1 VHQLT
6 QGFALRAI
14 AVPIILLTM
23 VSTVVG
29 QAAPMISGTVR
40 DITGLALPN
49 ATVTMTTGAGEIVAT
64 ATTDGAGRYSMER
77 FAAGRY
83 TVTATSVGFARQSRE
98 LVIETGSRTVDF
110 SLPVDV
116 LTQTVTVSAQSPDS
130 FHTQTATSALRTDV
144 PLMDVPQAVSIVPSE
159 ILQQQQIRE
168 VGDVARTVSG
178 MGRAVGYSEWADKF
192 MIRGLL
198 IDYAL
203 KNGFKN
209 SSMLSFS
216 DMANV
221 ERIEVLKGPSS
232 LLYGRI
238 EPGGVVNIVT
248 KQPLTVHHQNAEIT
262 LGRDGVTRGVFDVT
276 GPLSTSG
283 NLSFRLIGAGQ
294 HAGSHRDFVSRDGG
308 FFGPSFSWK
317 ATDRTT
323 LTVEGEALK
332 TSGVPDA
339 GLPSNPVSFSLP
351 ISLSVGEPDQ
361 DSIRNQNLRAA
372 YYLTHRFNDRWSLT
386 QAASVL
392 RADAYRKQVY
402 APDGAMLPDGR
413 TFARQVLDE
422 REMALNHFARVD
434 LVGKPEIA
442 GQPHVLLASLE
453 IGRERY
459 ENGLSSLRL
468 APIDVSEPAYG
479 SPFPPTPDPPQQIR
493 HQGADSLG
501 LVIQDQWTLGSKWK
515 VALGGRA
522 DVAKSLYLDHVN
534 QPPDAGSAPPISAGP
549 PGGSGPAPAPP
560 AGGGPLPAPGSGPAP
575 VITQAPDPNHRE
587 STELVSAFSP
597 RLGVVFQPNGNTSLY
612 VSYSKSF
619 NPLQLI
625 HYINIVNIEPF
636 RAKQYEG
643 GVKLDLFGARL
654 QTTAAVFSIETNGYP
669 LPTGRLGQFTNDG
682 FKRSNG
688 FEVESTAH
696 PGSWSLMAAYT
707 FNTGD
712 KQIGFPGQSLM
723 NAARHSGSVWATWT
737 RRDGSLRGVTLG
749 GGLFAVGSR
758 VANLFETLE
767 IPSYARIDGLVR
779 YERAK
784 WSLQVN
790 LKNLT
795 GERYYETDAVQGL
808 LMPGAPF
815 SPELTFR
822 LKL

>member
-1 VHQLT
+1 MLMLV
-6 QGFALRAI
+6 
-14 AVPIILLTM
+14 
-23 VSTVVG
+23 TVVA
-29 QAAPMISGTVR
+29 QTAAVISGTVR
-40 DITGLALPN
+40 DITGLPLPR
-49 ATVTMTTGAGEIVAT
+49 ATITMTTAAGDTVAT
-64 ATTDGAGRYSMER
+64 ATADD
-77 FAAGRY
+77 AGRY
-83 TVTATSVGFARQSRE
+83 TIARFAPGRYTITATSAGFGRQSRE
-98 LVIETGSRTVDF
+98 MILETGSRTADFDLAVDA
-110 SLPVDV
+110 
-116 LTQTVTVSAQSPDS
+116 LTQTVTVAAQSPDS

-159 ILQQQQIRE
+159 ILQQQEIRE
-168 VGDVARTVSG
+168 VGEVARTVSG
-178 MGRAVGYSEWADKF
+178 MGRAIGYSEWTDKF

-209 SSMLSFS
+209 SSLLSFS

-248 KQPLTVHHQNAEIT
+248 KQPLSVHHQSAEFT
-262 LGRDGVTRGVFDVT
+262 FGRYGVTRGVFDIT
-276 GPLSTSG
+276 GPLSGAG
-283 NLSFRLIGAGQ
+283 NVSFRLIGAGQ
-294 HAGSHRDFVSRDGG
+294 HSDSHRDFVSRDGG

-332 TSGVPDA
+332 TSGAPDA
-339 GLPSNPVSFSLP
+339 GLPSHPVSFTLP
-351 ISLSVGEPDQ
+351 VTLSVGEPDQ

-402 APDGAMLPDGR
+402 APDGSMLPDGR

-422 REMALNHFARVD
+422 REAALNHFARVD
-434 LVGKPEIA
+434 LLGKPIIA

-453 IGRERY
+453 AGRERY

-468 APIDVSEPAYG
+468 ASIDVFDPVYG
-479 SPFPPTPDPPQQIR
+479 APFPATPDPPQQIR
-493 HQGADSLG
+493 HQGANSLG
-501 LVIQDQWTLGSKWK
+501 LVIQDQWTVSSKWK

-522 DVAKSLYLDHVN
+522 DIARTMYLDHVN
-534 QPPDAGSAPPISAGP
+534 QPPDAGPTPGVSVGP
-549 PGGSGPAPAPP
+549 PGGARPAPAP
-560 AGGGPLPAPGSGPAP
+560 APGAGSAP
-575 VITQAPDPNHRE
+575 LITQTIDPNHRE
-587 STELVSAFSP
+587 SSEHVSAFSP
-597 RLGVVFQPNGNTSLY
+597 RLGVVFQPNGSASLY
-612 VSYSKSF
+612 MSYSKSF

-625 HYINIVNIEPF
+625 HYINIVNIDPF

-654 QTTAAVFSIETNGYP
+654 QTTAAIFSIEASGYP
-669 LPTGRLGQFTNDG
+669 LPTGRLGQFANDG

-696 PGSWSLMAAYT
+696 PGSWSVIGAYT
-707 FNTGD
+707 FNDGD
-712 KQIGFPGQSLM
+712 KRIGFPGQSLM
-723 NAARHSGSVWATWT
+723 NAARNSGSMWATWT
-737 RRDGSLRGVTLG
+737 RREGSIRGLTLG
-749 GGLFAVGSR
+749 GGAFAVGER

-767 IPSYARIDGLVR
+767 IPPYTRVDGLVR
-779 YERAK
+779 YERTK
-784 WSLQVN
+784 WNLQLN

>member
-1 VHQLT
+1 VQHLSQRLAT
-6 QGFALRAI
+6 RVVCILIVLKITAI
-14 AVPIILLTM
+14 AVAQTPPFIT
-23 VSTVVG
+23 
-29 QAAPMISGTVR
+29 GTVR
-40 DITGLALPN
+40 DVTGLPLSRAI
-49 ATVTMTTGAGEIVAT
+49 VTMTTSGGEVVAT
-64 ATTDGAGRYSMER
+64 TTTDGAGRYRIDPLSP
-77 FAAGRY
+77 GRY
-83 TVTATSVGFARQSRE
+83 LVTAASAGFARQSRE
-98 LVIETGSRTVDF
+98 LVIESGSRAVDF
-110 SLPVDV
+110 DLPVDV

-159 ILQQQQIRE
+159 ILQQQEIRE

-192 MIRGLL
+192 MVRGLL

-248 KQPLTVHHQNAEIT
+248 KQPLSVHRQSAEFTV
-262 LGRDGVTRGVFDVT
+262 GRYGITRGVFDVT
-276 GPLSTSG
+276 GPLSASG
-283 NLSFRLIGAGQ
+283 DVSFRLIGAGQ
-294 HAGSHRDFVSRDGG
+294 HSGSHRDFVSRDGG
-308 FFGPSFSWK
+308 FFGPSLSWK
-317 ATDRTT
+317 ASDRTT
-323 LTVEGEALK
+323 VTVEGEALK
-332 TSGVPDA
+332 TTGVPDA
-339 GLPSNPVSFSLP
+339 GLPSNPVSFTLP
-351 ISLSVGEPDQ
+351 VSLSVGEPDR

-372 YYLTHRFNDRWSLT
+372 YYLTHRFNDRWSFT

-402 APDGAMLPDGR
+402 APDGAMQRDGR

-422 REMALNHFARVD
+422 AEAALNHFARFD
-434 LVGKPEIA
+434 LVGKPAVA
-442 GQPHVLLASLE
+442 GQPHVLLASVE

-468 APIDVSEPAYG
+468 APIDVFEPAYG
-479 SPFPPTPDPPQQIR
+479 SPFPTTPDPPQQIR
-493 HQGADSLG
+493 RQGANSLG
-501 LVIQDQWTLGSKWK
+501 VVIQDQWTVASKWK

-522 DVAKSLYLDHVN
+522 DVARTMYLDHVN
-534 QPPDAGSAPPISAGP
+534 QPPDAGAAPPTSVGF
-549 PGGSGPAPAPP
+549 
-560 AGGGPLPAPGSGPAP
+560 PGSGGPPPTPPA
-575 VITQAPDPNHRE
+575 IAQTIDPNHRE
-587 STELVSAFSP
+587 SSEHVSAFSP
-597 RLGVVFQPNGNTSLY
+597 RLGVVFQPNGSTSLY

-625 HYINIVNIEPF
+625 HYINIVNIDPF
-636 RAKQYEG
+636 RAAQYEG
-643 GVKLDLFGARL
+643 GIKLDLFGARL
-654 QTTAAVFSIETNGYP
+654 QTTAAIFSIEANGYP
-669 LPTGRLGQFTNDG
+669 LPTGRLGQFSNDG

-696 PGSWSLMAAYT
+696 PGPWSLIAAYT
-707 FNTGD
+707 FNDGN

-723 NAARHSGSVWATWT
+723 NAARNSGSMWATWT
-737 RRDGSLRGVTLG
+737 RREGSLRGLTLG
-749 GGLFAVGSR
+749 GGMFAVGDR

-779 YERAK
+779 YEHAK
-784 WSLQVN
+784 WNLQLN
-790 LKNLT
+790 LKNVT
-795 GERYYETDAVQGL
+795 SERYYDTDAVQGL
-808 LMPGAPF
+808 LLPGAPF

>member
-1 VHQLT
+1 MMMLVT
-6 QGFALRAI
+6 
-14 AVPIILLTM
+14 
-23 VSTVVG
+23 
-29 QAAPMISGTVR
+29 AAAQTAPVINGTVR
-40 DITGLALPN
+40 DITGLPLPR
-49 ATVTMTTGAGEIVAT
+49 ATVTMTTAAGNTVTT
-64 ATTDGAGRYSMER
+64 ATTDDAGRYAIER
-77 FAAGRY
+77 FAPGRY
-83 TVTATSVGFARQSRE
+83 TVTATSAGFARQSRE
-98 LVIETGSRTVDF
+98 LVIETGSRVVDF

-144 PLMDVPQAVSIVPSE
+144 PLMDVPQAVSIVPAE
-159 ILQQQQIRE
+159 ILQQQEIRE

-178 MGRAVGYSEWADKF
+178 MGRAIGYSEWTDKF

-209 SSMLSFS
+209 SSLLSFS

-248 KQPLTVHHQNAEIT
+248 KQPLAVHHQSAVFT
-262 LGRDGVTRGVFDVT
+262 LGRYGVTRGVFDVT
-276 GPLSTSG
+276 GPLSATG
-283 NLSFRLIGAGQ
+283 NVSFRLIGAGQ
-294 HAGSHRDFVSRDGG
+294 HSGSHRDFVSRDGG

-339 GLPSNPVSFSLP
+339 GLPSNPVSFTLP
-351 ISLSVGEPDQ
+351 VTLSVGEPDQ

-386 QAASVL
+386 QATSVL

-402 APDGAMLPDGR
+402 APDGSMMPDGR

-442 GQPHVLLASLE
+442 GQSHVLLASLE
-453 IGRERY
+453 VGRERY

-468 APIDVSEPAYG
+468 ASIDVFQPTYG

-522 DVAKSLYLDHVN
+522 DMARTLYLDHVN
-534 QPPDAGSAPPISAGP
+534 QPPDTGSTLVTPVGP
-549 PGGSGPAPAPP
+549 PGGSGPMP
-560 AGGGPLPAPGSGPAP
+560 GPGSGAAP
-575 VITQAPDPNHRE
+575 VITQTPDPNHRE
-587 STELVSAFSP
+587 SSEHVSAFSP
-597 RLGVVFQPNGNTSLY
+597 RLGAVFQPNSNVSVY

-654 QTTAAVFSIETNGYP
+654 QTTASVFSIEANGYP
-669 LPTGRLGQFTNDG
+669 LPTRRLGQFTNDG

-688 FEVESTAH
+688 FELESTAH
-696 PGSWSLMAAYT
+696 PGSWSVMAAYT

-723 NAARHSGSVWATWT
+723 NAARNSGSAWATWT
-737 RRDGSLRGVTLG
+737 RRDGNLRGVTLG
-749 GGLFAVGSR
+749 GGVFAVGSR
-758 VANLFETLE
+758 VANLFETLT

-779 YERAK
+779 YERVK
-784 WSLQVN
+784 WNVQIN

>member
-1 VHQLT
+1 VHQPS
-6 QGFALRAI
+6 QPVALR
-14 AVPIILLTM
+14 VIILAIGLIIGA
-23 VSTVVG
+23 STAAAQTAPVVNG
-29 QAAPMISGTVR
+29 IVR
-40 DITGLALPN
+40 DITGLPLPR
-49 ATVTMTTGAGEIVAT
+49 AAITMTTAAGEIVAT
-64 ATTDGAGRYSMER
+64 ATSDEAGRYRIER
-77 FAAGRY
+77 FVPGRY
-83 TVTATSVGFARQSRE
+83 VITAQSAGFARQSRE
-98 LVIETGSRTVDF
+98 LAIEAGTRTVDF
-110 SLPVDV
+110 DLPVDV
-116 LTQTVTVSAQSPDS
+116 LTQTVTVAAQSPDS
-130 FHTQTATSALRTDV
+130 FHSQSATSALRTDV
-144 PLMDVPQAVSIVPSE
+144 PLMDVPQAVSIVPGE
-159 ILQQQQIRE
+159 ILQQQEIRE

-178 MGRAVGYSEWADKF
+178 MGRAIGYSEWTDKF

-209 SSMLSFS
+209 SSLLSFS

-248 KQPLTVHHQNAEIT
+248 KQPLSVHHQSAEFT
-262 LGRDGVTRGVFDVT
+262 LGRYGVTRGVFDVT
-276 GPLSTSG
+276 GPVSATG
-283 NLSFRLIGAGQ
+283 KVSFRVIGAGQ
-294 HAGSHRDFVSRDGG
+294 HSGSHRDFVSRDGG
-308 FFGPSFSWK
+308 FFGPSFSWT

-339 GLPSNPVSFSLP
+339 GLPSNPVSFTLP

-372 YYLTHRFNDRWSLT
+372 YYLTHRFNERWSLT

-402 APDGAMLPDGR
+402 APDGSMMPDGR

-422 REMALNHFARVD
+422 REIALNHFARVD

-442 GQPHVLLASLE
+442 GQSHVLLTSLE
-453 IGRERY
+453 VGRERY
-459 ENGLSSLRL
+459 ENGLSALRTT
-468 APIDVSEPAYG
+468 PIDLLSPVYG
-479 SPFPPTPDPPQQIR
+479 APFPVTPDPPQQSR
-493 HQGADSLG
+493 HQGANSLG
-501 LVIQDQWTLGSKWK
+501 LVIQDQWTISSKWK

-522 DVAKSLYLDHVN
+522 DLARTMYLDHVN
-534 QPPDAGSAPPISAGP
+534 QPPDPGSTPPVSVG
-549 PGGSGPAPAPP
+549 PP
-560 AGGGPLPAPGSGPAP
+560 AGGGPVPPPAGGSGSLPAPGSGTVP
-575 VITQAPDPNHRE
+575 VITQTLDPNHRE
-587 STELVSAFSP
+587 STEDVSAFSP
-597 RLGVVFQPNGNTSLY
+597 RLGVVFQPIRTTSLY
-612 VSYSKSF
+612 ASYSRSF

-625 HYINIVNIEPF
+625 HYINIVNIDPF
-636 RAKQYEG
+636 RATQYEG

-654 QTTAAVFSIETNGYP
+654 QTTAAVFSIEANGYP
-669 LPTGRLGQFTNDG
+669 LPTGRLGQFSNDG

-688 FEVESTAH
+688 FELESRAH

-707 FNTGD
+707 FNSGD
-712 KQIGFPGQSLM
+712 KRIGFPGQSLM
-723 NAARHSGSVWATWT
+723 NAARNSGSAWMTWT
-737 RRDGSLRGVTLG
+737 RRQGNLHGVTLG
-749 GGLFAVGSR
+749 GGLFAVGER

-767 IPSYARIDGLVR
+767 IPAYARVDGLVR

-784 WSLQVN
+784 WNLQLN

-808 LMPGAPF
+808 VMPGAPF

>member
-1 VHQLT
+1 VQQLT
-6 QGFALRAI
+6 RGFSLR
-14 AVPIILLTM
+14 VLTVSIISLAM
-23 VSTVVG
+23 ASTVIG
-29 QAAPMISGTVR
+29 QAAPIVSGTVR
-40 DITGLALPN
+40 DITGLALPH
-49 ATVTMTTGAGEIVAT
+49 ATVTMTTSAGEIAAS
-64 ATTDGAGRYSMER
+64 ATTDATGRYTIER
-77 FAAGRY
+77 FAPGRY

-98 LVIETGSRTVDF
+98 LVIETGNRVVDF

-144 PLMDVPQAVSIVPSE
+144 PLMDVPQAVSIVPAA
-159 ILQQQQIRE
+159 ILEQQEIRE

-178 MGRAVGYSEWADKF
+178 MGRAIGYSEWADKF

-209 SSMLSFS
+209 SSVLSFS

-248 KQPLTVHHQNAEIT
+248 KQPLSVHQQSGEFT
-262 LGRDGVTRGVFDVT
+262 LGRYGVTRGVFDFT
-276 GPLSTSG
+276 GPLSATG
-283 NLSFRLIGAGQ
+283 KVSFRMIGAGQ
-294 HAGSHRDFVSRDGG
+294 HSGSHRDFVSRDGG
-308 FFGPSFSWK
+308 FFGPSFSWR

-339 GLPSNPVSFSLP
+339 GLPSHPVSFTVP
-351 ISLSVGEPDQ
+351 VTLSVGEPDQ

-372 YYLTHRFNDRWSLT
+372 YYLTHRFSDRWSLT

-402 APDGAMLPDGR
+402 APDGSMLQDGR

-422 REMALNHFARVD
+422 GEIALNHFARLD
-434 LVGKPEIA
+434 LLGKPIIL
-442 GQPHVLLASLE
+442 GQPHVLLASIE
-453 IGRERY
+453 VGRERY

-468 APIDVSEPAYG
+468 ASIDIFEPVYG
-479 SPFPPTPDPPQQIR
+479 APFPATPDPPQQIR
-493 HQGADSLG
+493 RQGANSLG
-501 LVIQDQWTLGSKWK
+501 LVIQDQWTIASKWK

-522 DVAKSLYLDHVN
+522 DVARTMYFDHVN
-534 QPPDAGSAPPISAGP
+534 QPPDPGATPAVSVGP
-549 PGGSGPAPAPP
+549 PGGAGPQPGPP
-560 AGGGPLPAPGSGPAP
+560 A
-575 VITQAPDPNHRE
+575 ITQTIDPNHRE
-587 STELVSAFSP
+587 SSEHVSAFSP
-597 RLGVVFQPNGNTSLY
+597 RLGVVFQPNRGTSLY
-612 VSYSKSF
+612 VSYSESF

-625 HYINIVNIEPF
+625 HYINIVNIDPF
-636 RAKQYEG
+636 RATQYEG
-643 GVKLDLFGARL
+643 GVKLDLFGARM
-654 QTTAAVFSIETNGYP
+654 QTTAAIFSIEANGYP
-669 LPTGRLGQFTNDG
+669 LPTGRIGQFSNDG

-696 PGSWSLMAAYT
+696 PRSWSLIAAYT
-707 FNTGD
+707 FNSGN
-712 KQIGFPGQSLM
+712 KRIGFPGQSLM
-723 NAARHSGSVWATWT
+723 NAARNSGSVWATWT
-737 RRDGSLRGVTLG
+737 RRDGNTRGLTFG
-749 GGLFAVGSR
+749 GGVFAVGER
-758 VANLFETLE
+758 VANLFETIE

-784 WSLQVN
+784 WNLQLN
-790 LKNLT
+790 LKNVT